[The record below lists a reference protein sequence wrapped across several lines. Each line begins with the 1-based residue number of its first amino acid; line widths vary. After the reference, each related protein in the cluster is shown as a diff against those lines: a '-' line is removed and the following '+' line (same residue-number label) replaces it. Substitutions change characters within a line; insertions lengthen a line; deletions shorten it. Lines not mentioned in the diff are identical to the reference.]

1 MPKVAND
8 VNSHYQ
14 KNISINNKTPKSDTL
29 VSALKVIEGL
39 DLWGVKPIQQ
49 AHMEQEFAE

>member
-1 MPKVAND
+1 MPKVANE

-14 KNISINNKTPKSDTL
+14 KNIDTNNKTPKSDSL

-39 DLWGVKPIQQ
+39 DFWGVKAIQQ
-49 AHMEQEFAE
+49 AHMEQEFAD

>member
-14 KNISINNKTPKSDTL
+14 KNISTNNKTPKSDTL

-39 DLWGVKPIQQ
+39 DLRGVKAI
-49 AHMEQEFAE
+49 